1 MGIKRFSVIHFSL
14 FSKINNKQY
23 LKFILKS
30 QNNQKNPKWAPVP
43 FTPSKRLLYFQLCKA
58 FYEYSK
64 LQFTN
69 KIN

>member
-1 MGIKRFSVIHFSL
+1 M
-14 FSKINNKQY
+14 Y

-30 QNNQKNPKWAPVP
+30 QNNQKNPKRAPVP
-43 FTPSKRLLYFQLCKA
+43 FNPSKSFLYFLLYKT

-69 KIN
+69 EVN

>member
-1 MGIKRFSVIHFSL
+1 MGIKRFSVFHFSL

-23 LKFILKS
+23 LTFILKS

-43 FTPSKRLLYFQLCKA
+43 FIPSKSFLYFQLCKA

-64 LQFTN
+64 LQLTN

>member
-1 MGIKRFSVIHFSL
+1 MD
-14 FSKINNKQY
+14 

-30 QNNQKNPKWAPVP
+30 QNNQKNPKRVPVP